1 MAQVLNYHDAVV
13 YDTDVALFGD
23 GEWLNDNC
31 INWFFRVLEHEV
43 FPGRT
48 DLLFMD
54 PAVVSCMMNQCDDLE
69 EYEDLGRGL
78 ELATRSMVFVPVN
91 NAAGP
96 FSRGSHWSLL
106 VFERGDAG
114 GDKRRSG
121 MRFRHFDSSEGSNR
135 TPAELTAAKFVQ
147 MLDEKTVGDDKPS
160 RVEHVRDAPQ
170 QRNAFDCGMYTIL
183 LAERLALKAPA
194 ATAAVSQQSSTTP
207 TPPMVASAVTG
218 VPGTNRNP
226 RQDNGAAPGGKGE
239 GVGTGGD
246 AGGGSG
252 SGDGLCSGGVGREK
266 VSVAAEA
273 SGSGGDSRA
282 VEKMVITPEFV
293 SSARTLAL
301 ERLTRCIENQGRC

>member
-1 MAQVLNYHDAVV
+1 MTQVLNYHDAVV

-78 ELATRSMVFVPVN
+78 ELATRSTVFVPVN

-106 VFERGDAG
+106 VCDRGIAG
-114 GDKRRSG
+114 GDERRSRW
-121 MRFRHFDSSEGSNR
+121 RFRHFDSSEGSNR

-147 MLDEKTVGDDKPS
+147 MLGEKIVEEEKPS

-183 LAERLALKAPA
+183 LAERLASKAAA
-194 ATAAVSQQSSTTP
+194 ATTAASQRSSTTP
-207 TPPMVASAVTG
+207 TPPVVASALTG
-218 VPGTNRNP
+218 VPRGNMTP
-226 RQDNGAAPGGKGE
+226 RQDKDAEPAGKGGE
-239 GVGTGGD
+239 VGIGG
-246 AGGGSG
+246 
-252 SGDGLCSGGVGREK
+252 GLCSVGGVGWDK
-266 VSVAAEA
+266 NSVAVEEN
-273 SGSGGDSRA
+273 GSGEGRVA
-282 VEKMVITPEFV
+282 VETMAMSPKFV
-293 SSARTLAL
+293 SSARTLAR
-301 ERLTRCIENQGRC
+301 ERLSRCIENQGRC

>member
-1 MAQVLNYHDAVV
+1 MTQVLNYHDAVV

-78 ELATRSMVFVPVN
+78 ELAIRSMVFVPVN

-106 VFERGDAG
+106 VCDRRIAG
-114 GDKRRSG
+114 GDERRSRW
-121 MRFRHFDSSEGSNR
+121 RFRHFDSSEGSNR
-135 TPAELTAAKFVQ
+135 TPAELTAAKFVK
-147 MLDEKTVGDDKPS
+147 MLGEKTVGEDKPS
-160 RVEHVRDAPQ
+160 RVEHVREAPQ

-183 LAERLALKAPA
+183 LAERLASKAAA
-194 ATAAVSQQSSTTP
+194 ATAAASQQSSTTP
-207 TPPMVASAVTG
+207 TPPVVASAVTG
-218 VPGTNRNP
+218 VPRCNVNP
-226 RQDNGAAPGGKGE
+226 RQDSEAAPAGKGGE
-239 GVGTGGD
+239 AGTGGD
-246 AGGGSG
+246 AGSGG
-252 SGDGLCSGGVGREK
+252 GLCSVDSFGRDK
-266 VSVAAEA
+266 TSVAVEEN
-273 SGSGGDSRA
+273 GSGEGSRA
-282 VEKMVITPEFV
+282 VETMAMSPTFV
-293 SSARTLAL
+293 SSARTLAR
-301 ERLTRCIENQGRC
+301 ERLSRCIENQRRC